1 MAKFWGSFSA
11 LPVDFIGIFLYY
23 KVERKE
29 NQIAGKMTTSLEG
42 RLMNT
47 FVGAEYVMANT
58 LIALKRKGEES
69 ITFERLREIGF
80 QIQTSFNEKG
90 LDAVI
95 LTSGDNIS
103 AAIFDFSD
111 YFKYDDSDGKPTI
124 FIQKDTTIT
133 DLENRFVGYLPV
145 KILGVLLEEI
155 NRMVA

>member
-1 MAKFWGSFSA
+1 
-11 LPVDFIGIFLYY
+11 
-23 KVERKE
+23 
-29 NQIAGKMTTSLEG
+29 
-42 RLMNT
+42 MNT

-103 AAIFDFSD
+103 AAILISLTTSNTMILTGNRQFLYKKIQLLLILRSAL
-111 YFKYDDSDGKPTI
+111 SVI
-124 FIQKDTTIT
+124 F
-133 DLENRFVGYLPV
+133 R
-145 KILGVLLEEI
+145 
-155 NRMVA
+155 

>member
-1 MAKFWGSFSA
+1 
-11 LPVDFIGIFLYY
+11 
-23 KVERKE
+23 
-29 NQIAGKMTTSLEG
+29 
-42 RLMNT
+42 MNT
-47 FVGAEYVMANT
+47 FVGAEYVMANI

-95 LTSGDNIS
+95 LTSGDSIS

-111 YFKYDDSDGKPTI
+111 YFKYDDPDGKPTI
-124 FIQKDTTIT
+124 LIQKDTTIT
-133 DLENRFVGYLPV
+133 DLEKRFVGYLPV
-145 KILGVLLEEI
+145 NILSVLLEEI